1 MGFFF
6 FFFLLLSCAFRIHH
20 CFLCQTAAHS
30 WAQSKS
36 PGKES
41 FTPVQQFVLCTAE
54 TKLHNNRKEPV
65 HSLFVCWSYLNCCNH
80 FQGWRTLVI
89 IHACIVWTHR
99 PGYNLSEFIYCC
111 KVCTSNHRTTS
122 TTTKNRHNSGS
133 LHSSKLQICFKC
145 EVFMARSS
153 QFPGITV
160 YGFTQLLNVSL
171 SATVTLKGVKTGVSH
186 CFYPITPPS
195 PPPPSSPAIWCKTYN
210 TTLFL
215 LLLHTN
221 FNCAFIFNLKL
232 EHNYIINPSWASWL
246 LFWSRLFTGNA
257 KCSAYKSKTAAI
269 FLHL

>member
-1 MGFFF
+1 MRFAFITAF
-6 FFFLLLSCAFRIHH
+6 CARLLH
-20 CFLCQTAAHS
+20 
-30 WAQSKS
+30 
-36 PGKES
+36 
-41 FTPVQQFVLCTAE
+41 TAE
-54 TKLHNNRKEPV
+54 HKVSHQAKKVSHLFS
-65 HSLFVCWSYLNCCNH
+65 SLFCAQQKPNSTITEKNQSTVWSYLNCCNH

-89 IHACIVWTHR
+89 IHVCIVWTHR
-99 PGYNLSEFIYCC
+99 PDYNLSEFIYCC

-153 QFPGITV
+153 QFHGITV